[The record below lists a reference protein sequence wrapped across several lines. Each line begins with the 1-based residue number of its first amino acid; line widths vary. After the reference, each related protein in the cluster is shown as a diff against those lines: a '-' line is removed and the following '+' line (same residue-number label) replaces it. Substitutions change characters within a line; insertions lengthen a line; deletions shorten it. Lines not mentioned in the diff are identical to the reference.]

1 MEKVCNM
8 KCEDCDYR
16 SDIEERLKKHFDSQI
31 NFFVKLIQFV

>member
-1 MEKVCNM
+1 M

-16 SDIEERLKKHFDSQI
+16 FDIEERLIKHFDSQI